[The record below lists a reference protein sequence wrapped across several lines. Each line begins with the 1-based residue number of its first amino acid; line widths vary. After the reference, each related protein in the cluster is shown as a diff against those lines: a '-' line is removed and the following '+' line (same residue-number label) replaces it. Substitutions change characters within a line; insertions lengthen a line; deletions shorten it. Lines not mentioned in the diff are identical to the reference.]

1 MEIVSLIASIVSV
14 VLGLFAIWFAKKE
27 SKKSDES
34 YQKTREVLDS
44 IQHRSELIDRSV
56 QLQQEQLIAII
67 NKALDKIGQPPIDMA
82 PISLE
87 EIDAIFNEK
96 TVEVDIP
103 NKAGGKTAIIG
114 KLKDINSAI
123 EQELSEI

>member
-1 MEIVSLIASIVSV
+1 MDVVSLVTGLASVALS
-14 VLGLFAIWFAKKE
+14 LFAIWFARKE
-27 SKKSDES
+27 SQKSDRC
-34 YQKTREVLDS
+34 YRKTLKVLNS
-44 IQHRSELIDRSV
+44 IQHKSELIDRSV

-67 NKALDKIGQPPIDMA
+67 NKALDKIGQPPIDMV
-82 PISLE
+82 PISME

-96 TVEVDIP
+96 TVEVDVP

-123 EQELSEI
+123 ERELSEI

>member
-1 MEIVSLIASIVSV
+1 MIFPQ
-14 VLGLFAIWFAKKE
+14 GN
-27 SKKSDES
+27 
-34 YQKTREVLDS
+34 S
-44 IQHRSELIDRSV
+44 IQHKSELIDRSV

-67 NKALDKIGQPPIDMA
+67 NKALDKIGQPPIDMV
-82 PISLE
+82 PISME

-96 TVEVDIP
+96 TVEVDVP

-123 EQELSEI
+123 ERELSEI